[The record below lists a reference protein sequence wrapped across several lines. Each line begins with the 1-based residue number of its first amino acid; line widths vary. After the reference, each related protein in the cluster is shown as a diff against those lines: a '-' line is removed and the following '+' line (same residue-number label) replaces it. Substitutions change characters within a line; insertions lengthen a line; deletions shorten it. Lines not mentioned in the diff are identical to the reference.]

1 MYLVFDTETTDLPQY
16 KLAADHP
23 LQARVIQLACL
34 LLDKG
39 FRPMGQFCALIQ
51 PNCWHISEGAK
62 AAHGIDEDTC
72 ARYGVPI
79 EDAIAMFERFV
90 LNANYLVAHN
100 IKFDMF
106 LVQSELTRLA
116 RVSRSANMQ
125 QVCTMLT
132 TTPLC
137 KLPGRYGQYK
147 WPKLSEA
154 YEWAFKEELK
164 DAHDALV
171 DCKATARLLQAL
183 VQRQLLILST
193 N

>member
-79 EDAIAMFERFV
+79 EDAIAVFERFV
-90 LNANYLVAHN
+90 LHANYLVAHN

-147 WPKLSEA
+147 WPKLAEA
-154 YEWAFKEELK
+154 YDWAFKEELK

-183 VQRQLLILST
+183 VQRCLIKLD
-193 N
+193 

>member
-39 FRPMGQFCALIQ
+39 FRPMGQFCTLIQ

-79 EDAIAMFERFV
+79 EDAIAVFERLGATAQV
-90 LNANYLVAHN
+90 IVAHN
-100 IKFDMF
+100 IKFDHF
-106 LVQSELTRLA
+106 LLSSEFTRLA
-116 RVSRSANMQ
+116 KTSQTLQRP

-183 VQRQLLILST
+183 VQRCLIKLD
-193 N
+193 